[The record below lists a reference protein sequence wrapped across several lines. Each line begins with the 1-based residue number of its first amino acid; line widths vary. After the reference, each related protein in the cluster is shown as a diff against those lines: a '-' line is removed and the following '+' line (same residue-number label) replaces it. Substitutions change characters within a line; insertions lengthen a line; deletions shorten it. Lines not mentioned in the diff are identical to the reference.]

1 MDTPGEPTMSSKRML
16 MSDTEPRADT
26 PKTITIIDLLNSP
39 PAAAR
44 PRSSSNAS
52 ATSVSSA
59 TVDPY
64 LYHVT
69 LSYDGHA
76 DSDGD
81 VEVTEEPAGVF
92 ATREEANKHAQQDA
106 LSLWSCYEDRTI
118 TKDKDGLVSVVVHG
132 DEDPDARTKVEKRG
146 CGEKTKGEATE
157 AWVVV
162 EEGKVLGV
170 HLGKAGAEKAV
181 GRRLLER
188 KRGKMDGEGVRYFQE
203 GEGLVGVRVKV
214 GEDGTK
220 VREEIIKVEKW
231 DFQN

>member
-1 MDTPGEPTMSSKRML
+1 MDTPGEPTISSKRK
-16 MSDTEPRADT
+16 MSDTELRADT
-26 PKTITIIDLLNSP
+26 PKKTITIIDLLNSP

-69 LSYDGHA
+69 LSYDSNK
-76 DSDGD
+76 DSNGD
-81 VEVTEEPAGVF
+81 VEVTEEAAGVF
-92 ATREEANKHAQQDA
+92 ATRDEANKHAQEDA
-106 LSLWSCYEDRTI
+106 LSPWSYYEDRTI
-118 TKDKDGLVSVVVHG
+118 TKDEHGLVSVVVHG
-132 DEDPDARTKVEKRG
+132 DEDPDARTKVERRD
-146 CGEKTKGEATE
+146 CGEKTKGEAKE

-162 EEGKVLGV
+162 DEGKVLGV
-170 HLGKAGAEKAV
+170 HLGKVGAEKAV

-214 GEDGTK
+214 GEDGAK
-220 VREEIIKVEKW
+220 VREEVIKVEKW
-231 DFQN
+231 AFQN